1 MIVGWCL
8 RPRRIRLCQR
18 YIMAKGELFALD
30 LSKHRR
36 DATVTGALLDG
47 EVDQLL
53 LAPKSLNLDDSKAP
67 AAIEPDV
74 D

>member
-1 MIVGWCL
+1 
-8 RPRRIRLCQR
+8 
-18 YIMAKGELFALD
+18 MAKGELFALD